1 MVLIL
6 ERKRQDRI
14 SGLKETNRILTVEQ
28 QRKIGK
34 KKKMNRASDSGGI
47 ITKKPTFTTG
57 IPEEEDLEEYSK
69 KITIKNK
76 SFSSFIDTTYRFKI
90 QEAEW
95 IQRGSI

>member
-28 QRKIGK
+28 RKIEK
-34 KKKMNRASDSGGI
+34 KNEQSLRLWWDNNKKANIHHWNPRRRRARRV
-47 ITKKPTFTTG
+47 F
-57 IPEEEDLEEYSK
+57 K
-69 KITIKNK
+69 KIIIKNK

-90 QEAEW
+90 QEAE
-95 IQRGSI
+95 